1 VYLQNPIYNG
11 VLTITTLV
19 YTVSLYLLDVDSDL
33 SLKLDESAIEI
44 PGLIL
49 SLIFLVDLIANLAC
63 FGFKRIWNEHSI
75 LIFEIFL
82 SFTYWT
88 SYVLDVWVFEDPT
101 TWGHFTRINAIF
113 QLRNLRT
120 VELLSELK
128 DF

>member
-1 VYLQNPIYNG
+1 MYLQNPIYNG